1 MPRFHV
7 GLAAVC
13 CLALSCSAAYAQG
26 SSAGLRDQMSELF
39 VQSIVLA
46 RTPGGVGVVAHQPT
60 FLDDPR
66 VTDVTAL
73 VDQIAEQ
80 IGTQVANFPLG
91 SSSGGFTYTYDAAL
105 GTFSRSTATFGPAFA
120 ERAVAAGRGKFS
132 FGFNYSHASYDSLDG
147 RDLKNGDIKFF
158 LKHQALTPPS
168 FVEGDV
174 IQAALAMKLGSDTA
188 ALLGN
193 YGVTDRLDLGI
204 AVPIVRVNM
213 DLTYHATILD
223 FATHVVSPTT
233 HLFANG
239 SKQQDFNA
247 KGSASGIGDVIVRA
261 KYVIANRGAQGVGVG
276 LDVSLPTGD
285 EANMIGTGVA
295 QTKMFFIASGE
306 AGSRLSP
313 HVNIGYTVARKDSRS
328 RDQFGYVGGAE
339 LLVNRRTTLMAD
351 LIGRTYRNALRLED
365 STLTQVY
372 QQGAG
377 APFQTADLN
386 AVSVVS
392 KNLSQALGAFGVKV
406 NPAGSMLISAQLLMG
421 LNDAGLRAKFAP
433 VIGFDFTF

>member
-1 MPRFHV
+1 MLRFRV
-7 GLAAVC
+7 GPAVVC
-13 CLALSCSAAYAQG
+13 CLALSSSVAFAQG
-26 SSAGLRDQMSELF
+26 SSTGLRDQMSELF

-73 VDQIAEQ
+73 VNQIAEQ
-80 IGTQVANFPLG
+80 IGSQVANFPLG
-91 SSSGGFTYTYDAAL
+91 SSSGGFTYNYDAAL
-105 GTFSRSTATFGPAFA
+105 GTFSRSTSTFGPAFA
-120 ERAVAAGRGKFS
+120 ERAVGAGKGKFS
-132 FGFNYSHASYDSLDG
+132 FGFNYVHASYDSLDG
-147 RDLKNGDIKFF
+147 KNLKNGDIKFF

-174 IQAALAMKLGSDTA
+174 IQAALAMKLTTDTT
-188 ALLGN
+188 ALLAN
-193 YGVTDRLDLGI
+193 YGVTDRLDFGV
-204 AVPIVRVNM
+204 AVPLIRASM
-213 DLTYHATILD
+213 DLTYKATILD
-223 FATHVVSPTT
+223 FATHTVSPTT

-247 KGSASGIGDVIVRA
+247 KGSATGIGDVILRA

-285 EANMIGTGVA
+285 EKNMIGTGVT

-313 HVNIGYTVARKDSRS
+313 HVNVGYTVARGNSRS
-328 RDQFGYVGGAE
+328 RDQFAYVGGAE
-339 LLVNRRTTLMAD
+339 VLVNRRTTLMGD

-377 APFQTADLN
+377 APFQTATLD

-392 KNLSQALGAFGVKV
+392 KNLSSVLSAFGVKV
-406 NPAGSMLISAQLLMG
+406 NPAGSLLISAQVLVG
-421 LNDAGLRAKFAP
+421 LNDAGLRAKITP
-433 VIGFDFTF
+433 VIGFDYTF